1 MQNQLSTT
9 GRNFQHPP
17 GSFPQPFYSSLYFAK
32 FAFSEMLPTAL
43 PYHTP
48 AQLSRAFFVRRHRTG
63 RQRQN
68 GNPTPRPPQ
77 GGSATSEGSSKA
89 ARQFV
94 GSQKTAQQGLTTT
107 QGCGIMWV
115 LPRRAARESDRT
127 SKRVSPQGLAL
138 FLFRPG
144 RAPDAAPARG
154 LLGYHGKR
162 DGVPP
167 AAKQQPAPHGLR
179 AYPFP
184 PGAAGAAPASRCGP
198 GPALACWPRWRAGRR
213 KRRPLSRPPPG
224 RRLGARQP

>member
-1 MQNQLSTT
+1 
-9 GRNFQHPP
+9 
-17 GSFPQPFYSSLYFAK
+17 
-32 FAFSEMLPTAL
+32 MLPTAL

-48 AQLSRAFFVRRHRTG
+48 AKLSRAFFVRRHRTG

-77 GGSATSEGSSKA
+77 GGSATSEDSSKA

-138 FLFRPG
+138 FLF
-144 RAPDAAPARG
+144 APAGRPMQRPHG
-154 LLGYHGKR
+154 ACWAVTAKGMGCPLLPSSSPHPTACGPTPSHPARLGPR
-162 DGVPP
+162 LP
-167 AAKQQPAPHGLR
+167 AA
-179 AYPFP
+179 
-184 PGAAGAAPASRCGP
+184 
-198 GPALACWPRWRAGRR
+198 AGRPR
-213 KRRPLSRPPPG
+213 PLLAGHGGARVGARRRPLSRPPPG